1 MPYTMRLLEAAS
13 RVVQLYAVRMTFST
27 GGGADRMGV
36 EGRTMRTRTVFVAVI
51 LLAFVTPFA
60 APQAPKAR
68 AVRDPEPIDAD
79 GYQKLLQQYRGK
91 PLLVT
96 FWATW
101 CEPCRDEYPMLN
113 ELAKR
118 YAPQGLKVVGISM
131 DDDGDRILMRRF
143 LARYN
148 PVFTNYRKKPGS
160 EATFDQAV
168 YAGWNGSLPATFFYA
183 KTGDQIGHVLGEGT
197 RATYESAI
205 QSLLGSGSK

>member
-1 MPYTMRLLEAAS
+1 M
-13 RVVQLYAVRMTFST
+13 QLYAGRMTFST
-27 GGGADRMGV
+27 GWGTDRMGV
-36 EGRTMRTRTVFVAVI
+36 EGRTMRTRTVFVV
-51 LLAFVTPFA
+51 LMMLAIVAPFA
-60 APQAPKAR
+60 VSQAPKAP
-68 AVRDPEPIDAD
+68 AVRDPELIDAD
-79 GYQKLLQQYRGK
+79 GYQKLLQRYRGK

-113 ELAKR
+113 ELAKQ
-118 YAPQGLKVVGISM
+118 YGPQGLKVVGISM

-168 YAGWNGSLPATFFYA
+168 FAGWNGSLPATFFYA

-197 RATYESAI
+197 RSTYETAI
-205 QSLLGSGSK
+205 RSLLGSGSK